1 MHFSL
6 DGMHPGGAS
15 HHQKIVVVDDAIA
28 FVGGI
33 DMAIKRWDTP
43 EHRAH
48 DPRRVDPRGQPYPPV
63 HDVQMAVDGE
73 AARALASLV
82 RERWQRAT
90 GRRWQARQRGRGD
103 PWPRGLMPDLRD
115 VEVAIARTQ
124 PAYNGDPEV
133 REVET
138 LHLDAIAVAQRSIYI
153 EAQYFTSTATSAAL
167 CQRLLE
173 PDGPEVILVLPR
185 VASGWLEQTTM
196 GVLRARLLKQLQ
208 GADRFG
214 RLRVYYPVV
223 PDLDGSCVNVHSK
236 VLVVDDALVR
246 IGSSNLANRSMGLDT
261 ECDLTIEA
269 AGKTR
274 MARAIAHFRDR
285 LLGEHLGVSPEMVA
299 GMAAAK
305 ASLIAAVEELRS
317 AGRTREL

>member
-1 MHFSL
+1 
-6 DGMHPGGAS
+6 
-15 HHQKIVVVDDAIA
+15 
-28 FVGGI
+28 
-33 DMAIKRWDTP
+33 
-43 EHRAH
+43 
-48 DPRRVDPRGQPYPPV
+48 
-63 HDVQMAVDGE
+63 
-73 AARALASLV
+73 
-82 RERWQRAT
+82 
-90 GRRWQARQRGRGD
+90 
-103 PWPRGLMPDLRD
+103 
-115 VEVAIARTQ
+115 
-124 PAYNGDPEV
+124 
-133 REVET
+133 
-138 LHLDAIAVAQRSIYI
+138 
-153 EAQYFTSTATSAAL
+153 
-167 CQRLLE
+167 
-173 PDGPEVILVLPR
+173 
-185 VASGWLEQTTM
+185 M

-274 MARAIAHFRDR
+274 IARAIAHFRDR

-317 AGRTREL
+317 AGRTLEL